1 MMIKEIVILIMIIII
16 FFPTCLFTGAE
27 DANKAAMEKRDNNIR
42 NILETIDSV
51 GLRELS
57 LELVMEK
64 HLKYL
69 SLHSKPPI
77 CSQIGSP
84 K

>member
-1 MMIKEIVILIMIIII
+1 
-16 FFPTCLFTGAE
+16 
-27 DANKAAMEKRDNNIR
+27 MEKRDNNIR
-42 NILETIDSV
+42 NILEIIDSV